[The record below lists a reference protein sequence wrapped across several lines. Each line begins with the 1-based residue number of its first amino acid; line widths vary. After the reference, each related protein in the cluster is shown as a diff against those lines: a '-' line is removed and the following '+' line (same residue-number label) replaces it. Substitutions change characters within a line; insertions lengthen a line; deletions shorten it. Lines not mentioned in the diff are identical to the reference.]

1 MSDNASLD
9 KILDGTTLTISS
21 SPTKKHLVASMPVL
35 GSARVPAD
43 KVFRLQYTI
52 NMIVS
57 YFMFSRSIFDLSS
70 SAGRQENTFFH
81 PGIFFNFF
89 IHHNAIVLILH
100 IPSH

>member
-1 MSDNASLD
+1 MLPFKDVLKEKEIGEGAKEWAWADGGSANVSDNASLD

-57 YFMFSRSIFDLSS
+57 HFMFSR
-70 SAGRQENTFFH
+70 
-81 PGIFFNFF
+81 
-89 IHHNAIVLILH
+89 
-100 IPSH
+100 